1 MSCRI
6 IFVRH
11 GQSIGNLNN
20 VYLGHTDLDLSPLG
34 LKQAEYVGEYLS
46 KRKIDM
52 IYCSDLK
59 RAYQTA
65 LPLANLKNIKPIKTQ
80 ALREIFAGKWENRLF
95 SDLEEV
101 FFETYGLWLSNIGLS
116 CPDDGESVAML
127 QKRIIAEVERIAKEN
142 EGKTV
147 AVFTHATPIRT
158 FFAFIRG
165 MELNEIKDIPWATN
179 TSVSE
184 VEYNDG
190 KFTEIC
196 YSRDE
201 FLGNITTA
209 FPNNV

>member
-1 MSCRI
+1 M

-11 GQSIGNLNN
+11 GQSIGNLNRT
-20 VYLGHTDLDLSPLG
+20 YLGHTDLDLSPLG
-34 LKQAEYVGEYLS
+34 LKQAECVGKYLNN
-46 KRKIDM
+46 RKIDV
-52 IYCSDLK
+52 IYSSDLK

-65 LPLANLKNIKPIKTQ
+65 LPLANLKNIEPIKTQ

-95 SDLEEV
+95 SELKEV

-142 EGKTV
+142 DGKTV

-158 FFAFIRG
+158 FFGFIKG
-165 MELNEIKDIPWATN
+165 MELNEIKDIPWAGN
-179 TSVSE
+179 ASVSE
-184 VEYNDG
+184 AEYSDG

-196 YSRDE
+196 YGRDD
-201 FLGNITTA
+201 FLENMSTA
-209 FPNNV
+209 LPKNV